1 MQESSVRPRSR
12 AQGWRS
18 RRLPGTREDFPGR
31 RERRPLRGRADARHG
46 YPIVTTTRTELSAWS
61 SRRYLAWAAA
71 AALLITTAG
80 VVITVIALLQAAAA
94 PADYRD
100 SLLISVSYAVPYAVT
115 GGFLIVRRPD
125 LPFGWLLAGAALL
138 AAVGSATAALVYLAV
153 SHGASQRL
161 AFLGYAM
168 AATAVLPLAV
178 QGLVN
183 VRFPSGRLSSRA
195 GRVLEVALIA
205 GIVLALAAGVLG
217 DYKLRLV
224 RPDSTVVQVANPLT
238 GGTALGRY
246 AAGLSVVVP
255 LVVLLGLIA
264 GLGVLRRA
272 WKATGIERYQLRWR
286 AYGVVLSL
294 LLFPLAVNQ
303 VLPTVIDV
311 LDGLFFVTTL
321 AIPVVRYRLWA
332 IDTVIRR
339 SAAYALVTIAV
350 VGGFAAIAAIGTAVA
365 SERVGFIV
373 AAAGAAVTFAPARS
387 YSQRLVDH
395 FFYGQRSEPYRALSD
410 LGRRLAAVAAP
421 GEVLPAVVAVVA
433 ESLRLPYVAIER
445 PGDGSVLAASGE
457 PAAAGDG
464 RGGRWPLSYQGLTV
478 GTLVAWPRRGEETFD
493 PRDRAV
499 LADIARQAGAAVH
512 AEALTADLLDS
523 RQRLVSAREEE
534 RRRLRRD
541 LHDGLGPLLTGIG
554 LNLDAARARAGH
566 AAGAR
571 GDLGPLLGQA
581 KDATTQAIADLRG
594 IVYGLRPSSLDD
606 LGLAGAIA
614 AHIRRLTEG
623 TAVQITLEA
632 DPPPD
637 LPAAVEVATFRIAVE
652 AISNVVRHSGAR
664 ACRVR
669 LDAGSGGQLV
679 VEVCDDGAGA
689 GPWTAGV
696 GMLAMR
702 ERAAEVGATLT
713 AGPTADG
720 GTVRACFPLP
730 ATAAS

>member
-1 MQESSVRPRSR
+1 
-12 AQGWRS
+12 
-18 RRLPGTREDFPGR
+18 
-31 RERRPLRGRADARHG
+31 LRGRADVVHG
-46 YPIVTTTRTELSAWS
+46 YPIVTTTRTQLSAWS
-61 SRRYLAWAAA
+61 SRRYPAWVAA
-71 AALLITTAG
+71 AALLITMAG
-80 VVITVIALLQAAAA
+80 VVITAVTLLQATAA

-100 SLLISVSYAVPYAVT
+100 GLLTSISYAVPYAVT
-115 GGFLIVRRPD
+115 GAFLIVRRPD
-125 LPFGWLLAGAALL
+125 LPFGWLLSGAALF

-153 SHGASQRL
+153 SHGASQQL
-161 AFLGYAM
+161 ALLGYAS
-168 AATAVLPLAV
+168 AAASILPLAV

-183 VRFPSGRLSSRA
+183 VRFPAGRLSSRA

-205 GIVLALAAGVLG
+205 GIVLALVAGVLG

-224 RPDSTVVQVANPLT
+224 RPGSTVEVGNPLT

-246 AAGLSVVVP
+246 AADLSVVVP
-255 LVVLLGLIA
+255 VVVLLGLIA

-286 AYGVVLSL
+286 AYGVMLSL
-294 LLFPLAVNQ
+294 VLFPLAVNQ
-303 VLPTVIDV
+303 VLPTLVDV
-311 LDGLFFVTTL
+311 LDGVFFVTTL

-350 VGGFAAIAAIGTAVA
+350 VGGFAAIAAAGTAVA

-373 AAAGAAVTFAPARS
+373 AAAVAAVTFAPARS

-395 FFYGQRSEPYRALSD
+395 LFYGQRSDPYRTLSD

-421 GEVLPAVVAVVA
+421 GEALPAMVAVVA

-445 PGDGSVLAASGE
+445 PGDGSVLAVSGA
-457 PAAAGDG
+457 PAAAGDA
-464 RGGRWPLSYQGLTV
+464 RAGRWPLSYQSVIV

-554 LNLDAARARAGH
+554 LNIDAARARSGRADS
-566 AAGAR
+566 AAG
-571 GDLGPLLGQA
+571 GDLGLLLGRA
-581 KDATTQAIADLRG
+581 KDATAQAIADLRG

-614 AHIRRLTEG
+614 AHIQRLTGG
-623 TAVQITLEA
+623 TTVQITLEA

-637 LPAAVEVATFRIAVE
+637 LPAAVEVATYRIAIE
-652 AISNVVRHSGAR
+652 AISNVVRHSSAR
-664 ACRVR
+664 TCQVR
-669 LDAGSGGQLV
+669 LGTDNGGQLV
-679 VEVCDDGAGA
+679 VEIRDDGAGA

-713 AGPTADG
+713 AGPAADG
-720 GTVRACFPLP
+720 GTVHACFPLP
-730 ATAAS
+730 ARAAS

>member
-1 MQESSVRPRSR
+1 MGIVI
-12 AQGWRS
+12 
-18 RRLPGTREDFPGR
+18 
-31 RERRPLRGRADARHG
+31 
-46 YPIVTTTRTELSAWS
+46 PIVTTTRTQLSARS
-61 SRRYLAWAAA
+61 SRRYPAWAAA
-71 AALLITTAG
+71 AALLITMAG
-80 VVITVIALLQAAAA
+80 VVITAVALLQATAA
-94 PADYRD
+94 PGGYRD
-100 SLLISVSYAVPYAVT
+100 SLLTSISYALPYAVT
-115 GGFLIVRRPD
+115 GAFLIVRRPD
-125 LPFGWLLAGAALL
+125 LPFGWLLSGAALL

-161 AFLGYAM
+161 ALIVYAM
-168 AATAVLPLAV
+168 SATSVLPLAV

-205 GIVLALAAGVLG
+205 GIVLVLVAGVLG

-224 RPDSTVVQVANPLT
+224 RPDSTVEQVGNPLT

-246 AAGLSVVVP
+246 AANLSVIVP
-255 LVVLLGLIA
+255 VVVLLGLIA

-286 AYGVVLSL
+286 AFGVVLSL
-294 LLFPLAVNQ
+294 ALFPLAVNQ
-303 VLPTVIDV
+303 VLPTVVDV

-350 VGGFAAIAAIGTAVA
+350 VGGFAAIAAAGTAVA

-373 AAAGAAVTFAPARS
+373 AAAAAAVTFAPARS
-387 YSQRLVDH
+387 YSQRLVNH
-395 FFYGQRSEPYRALSD
+395 FFYGQRSEPHRALSD

-457 PAAAGDG
+457 PAAAGDA
-464 RGGRWPLSYQGLTV
+464 RAGRWPLSYQGLTV

-566 AAGAR
+566 ADGAGAR
-571 GDLGPLLGQA
+571 GDLGPLLGRA

-614 AHIRRLTEG
+614 AHIQRLTGG
-623 TAVQITLEA
+623 TAVQVTLEA

-637 LPAAVEVATFRIAVE
+637 LPAAVEVATYRIAVE

-664 ACRVR
+664 TCRVR
-669 LDAGSGGQLV
+669 LGADSGGQLV

-713 AGPTADG
+713 AGPTEDG

-730 ATAAS
+730 ARAAS

>member
-1 MQESSVRPRSR
+1 
-12 AQGWRS
+12 
-18 RRLPGTREDFPGR
+18 
-31 RERRPLRGRADARHG
+31 LRGHADVAHRC
-46 YPIVTTTRTELSAWS
+46 PIATSTRTQLGAWS
-61 SRRYLAWAAA
+61 SGRYPAWAAA
-71 AALLITTAG
+71 AALLITVAG
-80 VVITVIALLQAAAA
+80 VVITAVALAQTTAA

-100 SLLISVSYAVPYAVT
+100 GLLTSISYAVPYAAT
-115 GGFLIVRRPD
+115 GAFLIVRRPD
-125 LPFGWLLAGAALL
+125 LPFGWLLSGAALL
-138 AAVGSATAALVYLAV
+138 AAVGSATAAPVYLAV
-153 SHGASQRL
+153 SHGANPRL
-161 AFLGYAM
+161 ALLGYAM
-168 AATAVLPLAV
+168 AATSIMPLAV

-195 GRVLEVALIA
+195 GQVLEIALIA
-205 GIVLALAAGVLG
+205 GIVLALVAGVLG
-217 DYKLRLV
+217 DYKLSLA
-224 RPDSTVVQVANPLT
+224 RPDSTVEQIGNPLT
-238 GGTALGRY
+238 HGTALGRY
-246 AAGLSVVVP
+246 AADLSVVVP
-255 LVVLLGLIA
+255 AVVLLGLIA

-272 WKATGIERYQLRWR
+272 WKASGIERYQLRWR

-294 LLFPLAVNQ
+294 ILFPLAVNQ
-303 VLPTVIDV
+303 VLPTLVDV
-311 LDGLFFVTTL
+311 LDGVFFVTTL
-321 AIPVVRYRLWA
+321 VIPVVRYRLWA

-350 VGGFAAIAAIGTAVA
+350 VGGFAAIAAVGTAVA

-373 AAAGAAVTFAPARS
+373 AAAVVAVAFAPARS

-395 FFYGQRSEPYRALSD
+395 LFYGQRNDPYRALSD

-421 GEVLPAVVAVVA
+421 GEVLPAVVGAVA

-457 PAAAGDG
+457 PAPGDE
-464 RGGRWPLSYQGLTV
+464 RAGRWLLSYQGVPV
-478 GTLVAWPRRGEETFD
+478 GTLVAWPRRGEEAFD

-534 RRRLRRD
+534 GRRLRRD

-554 LNLDAARARAGH
+554 LTIDAVRARDAHAGG
-566 AAGAR
+566 AGAG
-571 GDLGPLLGQA
+571 GDLGQLLGRA
-581 KDATTQAIADLRG
+581 KDATAQAIADLRG

-614 AHIRRLTEG
+614 AHIQRLTEG

-637 LPAAVEVATFRIAVE
+637 LPAAVEVATYRIAVE
-652 AISNVVRHSGAR
+652 AISNVVRHSAAR
-664 ACRVR
+664 TCRVR
-669 LDAGSGGQLV
+669 LGTDDGGQLV
-679 VEVCDDGAGA
+679 IEVCDDGAGA

-696 GMLAMR
+696 GLLAMR

-713 AGPTADG
+713 AGPTAQG
-720 GTVRACFPLP
+720 GRVRACFPLP
-730 ATAAS
+730 AKAAS

>member
-1 MQESSVRPRSR
+1 
-12 AQGWRS
+12 
-18 RRLPGTREDFPGR
+18 
-31 RERRPLRGRADARHG
+31 LRGRADVVHG
-46 YPIVTTTRTELSAWS
+46 YPIVTTTRTQLSAWS
-61 SRRYLAWAAA
+61 SRRYPAWVAA
-71 AALLITTAG
+71 AALLITMAG
-80 VVITVIALLQAAAA
+80 VVITAVTLLQATAA

-100 SLLISVSYAVPYAVT
+100 GLLTSISYAVPYAVT
-115 GGFLIVRRPD
+115 GAFLIVRRPD
-125 LPFGWLLAGAALL
+125 LPFGWLLSGAALF

-153 SHGASQRL
+153 SHGASQQL
-161 AFLGYAM
+161 ALLGYAS
-168 AATAVLPLAV
+168 AAASILPLAV

-183 VRFPSGRLSSRA
+183 VRFPAGRLSSRA

-205 GIVLALAAGVLG
+205 GIVLALVAGVLG

-224 RPDSTVVQVANPLT
+224 RPGSTVEVGNPLT

-246 AAGLSVVVP
+246 AADLSVVVP
-255 LVVLLGLIA
+255 VVVLLGLIA

-286 AYGVVLSL
+286 AYGVMLSL
-294 LLFPLAVNQ
+294 VLFPLAVNQ
-303 VLPTVIDV
+303 VLPTLVDV
-311 LDGLFFVTTL
+311 LDGVFFVTTL

-350 VGGFAAIAAIGTAVA
+350 VGGFAAIAAAGTAVA

-373 AAAGAAVTFAPARS
+373 AAAVAAVTFAPARS

-395 FFYGQRSEPYRALSD
+395 LFYGQRSDPYRTLSD

-421 GEVLPAVVAVVA
+421 GEALPAMVAVVA

-445 PGDGSVLAASGE
+445 PGDGSVLAVSGG
-457 PAAAGDG
+457 PAAAGDA
-464 RGGRWPLSYQGLTV
+464 RAGRWPLSYQSVIV

-554 LNLDAARARAGH
+554 LNIDAARARSGRADS
-566 AAGAR
+566 AAG
-571 GDLGPLLGQA
+571 GDLGLLLGRA
-581 KDATTQAIADLRG
+581 KDATAQAIADLRG

-614 AHIRRLTEG
+614 AHIQRLTGG
-623 TAVQITLEA
+623 TTVQITLEA

-637 LPAAVEVATFRIAVE
+637 LPAAVEVATYRIAIE
-652 AISNVVRHSGAR
+652 AISNVVRHSSAR
-664 ACRVR
+664 TCQVR
-669 LDAGSGGQLV
+669 LGTDNGGQLV
-679 VEVCDDGAGA
+679 VEIRDDGAGA

-713 AGPTADG
+713 AGPAADG
-720 GTVRACFPLP
+720 GTVHACFPLP
-730 ATAAS
+730 ARAAS

>member
-1 MQESSVRPRSR
+1 M
-12 AQGWRS
+12 
-18 RRLPGTREDFPGR
+18 
-31 RERRPLRGRADARHG
+31 
-46 YPIVTTTRTELSAWS
+46 
-61 SRRYLAWAAA
+61 
-71 AALLITTAG
+71 
-80 VVITVIALLQAAAA
+80 
-94 PADYRD
+94 
-100 SLLISVSYAVPYAVT
+100 
-115 GGFLIVRRPD
+115 
-125 LPFGWLLAGAALL
+125 
-138 AAVGSATAALVYLAV
+138 
-153 SHGASQRL
+153 
-161 AFLGYAM
+161 
-168 AATAVLPLAV
+168 
-178 QGLVN
+178 
-183 VRFPSGRLSSRA
+183 
-195 GRVLEVALIA
+195 
-205 GIVLALAAGVLG
+205 
-217 DYKLRLV
+217 
-224 RPDSTVVQVANPLT
+224 
-238 GGTALGRY
+238 
-246 AAGLSVVVP
+246 
-255 LVVLLGLIA
+255 VLLGLIA

-303 VLPTVIDV
+303 VLPTAVDV

-350 VGGFAAIAAIGTAVA
+350 VGRVRGDRCDRHCGG
-365 SERVGFIV
+365 ERVGFIV

-395 FFYGQRSEPYRALSD
+395 FFYGQRSEPYQALSD

-421 GEVLPAVVAVVA
+421 GEVLPGVVAVVA

-457 PAAAGDG
+457 PAALGDV
-464 RGGRWPLSYQGLTV
+464 RAGRWPLSYQGLTV

-523 RQRLVSAREEE
+523 RQRLVSAWEEE

-541 LHDGLGPLLTGIG
+541 LHDGLGPLVTGIG
-554 LNLDAARARAGH
+554 LNIDAARARAGH
-566 AAGAR
+566 AGAR
-571 GDLGPLLGQA
+571 GDLDPLVGQA

-606 LGLAGAIA
+606 LGLAGAIT

-637 LPAAVEVATFRIAVE
+637 LPAAIEVATFWIAVE
-652 AISNVVRHSGAR
+652 AISNVVRHAGAQ
-664 ACRVR
+664 ACQVR
-669 LDAGSGGQLV
+669 LGAGSGGQLV

-730 ATAAS
+730 ARAAS

>member
-1 MQESSVRPRSR
+1 VPRDGSHD
-12 AQGWRS
+12 GF
-18 RRLPGTREDFPGR
+18 PDTREDLPDP
-31 RERRPLRGRADARHG
+31 RERRPLRGRADVVHG
-46 YPIVTTTRTELSAWS
+46 YPIVTTTRTQLSAWS
-61 SRRYLAWAAA
+61 SRRYPAWVAA
-71 AALLITTAG
+71 AALLITMAG
-80 VVITVIALLQAAAA
+80 VVITAVTLLQATAA

-100 SLLISVSYAVPYAVT
+100 GLLTSISYAVPYAVT
-115 GGFLIVRRPD
+115 GAFLIVRRPD
-125 LPFGWLLAGAALL
+125 LPFGWLLSGAALF

-153 SHGASQRL
+153 SHGASQQL
-161 AFLGYAM
+161 ALLGYAS
-168 AATAVLPLAV
+168 AAASILPLAV

-183 VRFPSGRLSSRA
+183 VRFPAGRLSSRA

-205 GIVLALAAGVLG
+205 GIVLALVAGVLG

-224 RPDSTVVQVANPLT
+224 RPGSTVEVGNPLT

-246 AAGLSVVVP
+246 AADLSVVVP
-255 LVVLLGLIA
+255 VVVLLGLIA

-286 AYGVVLSL
+286 AYGVMLSL
-294 LLFPLAVNQ
+294 VLFPLAVNQ
-303 VLPTVIDV
+303 VLPTLVDV
-311 LDGLFFVTTL
+311 LDGVFFVTTL

-350 VGGFAAIAAIGTAVA
+350 VGGFAAIAAAGTAVA

-373 AAAGAAVTFAPARS
+373 AAAVAAVTFAPARS

-395 FFYGQRSEPYRALSD
+395 LFYGQRSDPYRTLSD

-421 GEVLPAVVAVVA
+421 GEALPAMVAVVA

-445 PGDGSVLAASGE
+445 PGDGSVLAVSGA
-457 PAAAGDG
+457 PAAAGDA
-464 RGGRWPLSYQGLTV
+464 RAGRWPLSYQSVIV

-554 LNLDAARARAGH
+554 LNIDAARARSGRADS
-566 AAGAR
+566 AAG
-571 GDLGPLLGQA
+571 GDLGLLLGRA
-581 KDATTQAIADLRG
+581 KDATAQAIADLRG

-614 AHIRRLTEG
+614 AHIQRLTGG
-623 TAVQITLEA
+623 TTVQITLEA

-637 LPAAVEVATFRIAVE
+637 LPAAVEVATYRIAIE
-652 AISNVVRHSGAR
+652 AISNVVRHSSAR
-664 ACRVR
+664 TCQVR
-669 LDAGSGGQLV
+669 LGTDNGGQLV
-679 VEVCDDGAGA
+679 VEIRDDGAGA

-713 AGPTADG
+713 AGPAADG
-720 GTVRACFPLP
+720 GTVHACFPLP
-730 ATAAS
+730 ARAAS